1 MQENSKENGGSATAI
16 EKLFLGAQESYRES
30 QKRTEEESKVFQK
43 TEFFRM
49 DRFGV
54 YRLRVL
60 PVAPNRD
67 GSIERKSYEYPVH
80 QLSLEL
86 ERPAG
91 GERPSPM
98 YVTVPR
104 ATDAGYSVD
113 LIDTYRKL
121 AVETAKAQGNDKLA
135 DKIAGGTFGG
145 GLKFSY
151 AHALYIL
158 DLNGRGKGI
167 QLLTLSHPQFRDLE
181 DKKFVLWQR
190 ELAKNS
196 YAVCPVSSVYS
207 ACPVEI
213 EKLRNG
219 DRTEYHISIDEAAG
233 NDALNL
239 KELDALMTAP
249 RIPEV
254 ITRYSRYQM
263 EATVEFLK
271 QCDKKYGMK
280 LFETDE
286 IQSAI
291 KKLYRELPQ
300 TDKSSFSFERRT
312 KGASPNGAVA
322 AEPDLD
328 DLLNRLDELNTKG
341 LDDKTEEGQELR
353 TQIRTYIERENLP
366 VRITRTTSNGEILAM
381 IEEFLQ
387 KQEKEKGGSEDDLPF

>member
-1 MQENSKENGGSATAI
+1 MQENSKEI
-16 EKLFLGAQESYRES
+16 EKLFLNTQESYQES
-30 QKRTEEESKVFQK
+30 QKRTEEESKPFPK

-49 DRFGV
+49 DKFGV
-54 YRLRVL
+54 YRLRIL
-60 PVAPNRD
+60 PIAPNRD
-67 GSIERKSYEYPVH
+67 GSIERKSYEYLVH
-80 QLSLEL
+80 QLALEL

-91 GERPSPM
+91 GERPSSM

-113 LIDTYRKL
+113 LIDACRKL
-121 AVETAKAQGNDKLA
+121 AVETAKVQGDDKLA

-151 AHALYIL
+151 GHALYVL
-158 DLNGRGKGI
+158 DLNDREKGI

-181 DKKFVLWQR
+181 DKKFVLWQK
-190 ELAKNS
+190 ELSKNP
-196 YAVCPVSSVYS
+196 YAVCTVSSVYN

-239 KELDALMTAP
+239 KELDALMAAP

-263 EATVEFLK
+263 ETSIKFLK
-271 QCDKKYGMK
+271 QCDRKYGMK
-280 LFETDE
+280 LFETE
-286 IQSAI
+286 EVQGAI
-291 KKLYRELPQ
+291 RKLRLELSKSD
-300 TDKSSFSFERRT
+300 TSSFSFEKRT
-312 KGASPNGAVA
+312 KDAPANSAVTD
-322 AEPDLD
+322 EPDLD
-328 DLLNRLDELNTKG
+328 DLLNRFDELKGKG

-353 TQIRTYIERENLP
+353 ALIRFGTLLRKP
-366 VRITRTTSNGEILAM
+366 AKGTRKPKLRLAAGHP
-381 IEEFLQ
+381 LLH
-387 KQEKEKGGSEDDLPF
+387 SRH

>member
-1 MQENSKENGGSATAI
+1 MQENLKEKGGSATAI
-16 EKLFLGAQESYRES
+16 EKLFLGAQETYHES

-43 TEFFRM
+43 TEYFRM

-54 YRLRVL
+54 YRLRIL

-67 GSIERKSYEYPVH
+67 GSIDRKSYEYPVH

-91 GERPSPM
+91 GERPSSM

-113 LIDTYRKL
+113 LIDVYRKL
-121 AVETAKAQGNDKLA
+121 AVETAKAQGDDKLA

-158 DLNGRGKGI
+158 DLNDRTKGI

-207 ACPVEI
+207 AYPVEI

-219 DRTEYHISIDEAAG
+219 DRTEYRISIDEAAG

-239 KELDALMTAP
+239 KELDMLMAAP

-280 LFETDE
+280 LFETEE

-291 KKLYRELPQ
+291 QKLHRELPQ
-300 TDKSSFSFERRT
+300 TDKSSFSFEKRT
-312 KGASPNGAVA
+312 KDAPSNSALAS
-322 AEPDLD
+322 EPDLD
-328 DLLNRLDELNTKG
+328 DLLNRFDELNTKG

-353 TQIRTYIERENLP
+353 ALIRTYIEREGLP
-366 VRITRTTSNGEILAM
+366 VRITRITSNKEILDL

-387 KQEKEKGGSEDDLPF
+387 KQEKENGGSEDDLPF